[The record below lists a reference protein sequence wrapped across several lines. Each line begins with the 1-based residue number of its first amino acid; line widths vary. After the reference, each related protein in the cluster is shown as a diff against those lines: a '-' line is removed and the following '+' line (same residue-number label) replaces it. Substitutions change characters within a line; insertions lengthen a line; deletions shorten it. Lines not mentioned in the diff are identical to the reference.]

1 MVLLL
6 NDFVES
12 HLGKS
17 KARSIHLKHLCSE
30 KFNNM
35 HERYTE
41 FSEKCSEAS
50 EICHYLELI
59 VRLWKLTKIS
69 GSWKKQETGEVIFS
83 QYKTY
88 FLSSGSVIAG
98 IICDIDLGIWRRG
111 EC

>member
-30 KFNNM
+30 KFTNM

-50 EICHYLELI
+50 EICHYLEGFSNYVNLQKS
-59 VRLWKLTKIS
+59 VAAEKNRKL
-69 GSWKKQETGEVIFS
+69 E
-83 QYKTY
+83 
-88 FLSSGSVIAG
+88 
-98 IICDIDLGIWRRG
+98 R
-111 EC
+111 